1 MPTANV
7 KGLPDLNQ
15 SRLQTRSK
23 IIRFMNELVK
33 LGVAGFRID
42 AAKHMWPRDL
52 TVIYKSLYKLNRS
65 AFPPN
70 SKAFIY
76 QEVTGGADDAV
87 PRYTQ
92 LH

>member
-1 MPTANV
+1 
-7 KGLPDLNQ
+7 
-15 SRLQTRSK
+15 
-23 IIRFMNELVK
+23 MNELVK